1 MRLLI
6 YFYIVL
12 GLFKLFK
19 GLTHGIH
26 SNSACRA
33 GRGKPKSMIFLVEVV
48 ELAKAGP
55 AGAVPGCG
63 GGDCGNTVGQ
73 TPTVC
78 FILF

>member
-19 GLTHGIH
+19 GLTHDIH
-26 SNSACRA
+26 SNSAYRP
-33 GRGKPKSMIFLVEVV
+33 GRGKPKSN
-48 ELAKAGP
+48 ELPSGSCTTGKGWAA
-55 AGAVPGCG
+55 PGCV
-63 GGDCGNTVGQ
+63 GGDCSNIADQMPIVY
-73 TPTVC
+73 